1 MENQTND
8 SENSFTEAQLALL
21 RTSIFVFSVTKSVL
35 CLIGILLNL
44 SLIYVTV
51 RAKWLH
57 GICNIFLLIYD
68 ASVIPF
74 LAGVPF
80 YLNQFVQGYPSMK
93 VSECL
98 MFQFV
103 PLFLFC
109 GSFPLMLFIAIDRL
123 IGAVFPIKYRSVKKW
138 SAVGIAL
145 VLCALYSFCYMIIA
159 LQNALRAQLPIACTT
174 TAPLGSA
181 VNALAKTNFA
191 LESIAIFIYIFI
203 WLHMNKMDKKS
214 RKENGNSIVDV
225 RRLFK
230 SLFSIL
236 LVDFVGWSTNS
247 ISITLLDLIGFSS
260 ASPKATDRIIYF
272 FITSSLNYMTYIS
285 ACSNSIV
292 LYSLNQD
299 YQRAFDQFLPNW
311 MVKLKNALCR
321 KHNTLVVPNNGIIGK

>member
-68 ASVIPF
+68 AS
-74 LAGVPF
+74 
-80 YLNQFVQGYPSMK
+80 
-93 VSECL
+93 
-98 MFQFV
+98 FV

-214 RKENGNSIVDV
+214 RKENGNSTVDV